1 MVAKNLKT
9 ENLTIWD
16 EIARRFAAELV
27 TSTSEV
33 HFGVG
38 IPGNNT
44 LHLVP
49 SKPGGTAIDL
59 GCGTGE
65 NLIALSKLG
74 YEVTGIEGSASQLR
88 LAKELLVSNNVNGSL
103 ILSDVSSFSFEDSRL
118 FDLIL
123 CIDVMHF
130 FSSPENFIAS
140 CAKFAKP
147 GAHLILS
154 LPHPLDMIA
163 ERHDV
168 NDERLIILRSY
179 FPENKKID
187 NAYYWR
193 KFAGKL
199 HLSTGFSEYICR
211 PSDLVNMLIRNGF
224 RIEGMWEPQA
234 NNQAIAPCRYSSPD
248 LWVTGVLRQCIPP
261 NLIIK
266 STFDEAQAHQDEF
279 NVQQQS

>member
-1 MVAKNLKT
+1 MIAESHIT
-9 ENLTIWD
+9 QNLTIWD
-16 EIARRFAAELV
+16 DIACRFADELV

-38 IPGNNT
+38 IPGNDT
-44 LHLVP
+44 LNLVP

-59 GCGTGE
+59 GCGAGE

-74 YEVTGIEGSASQLR
+74 YEVTGIEGSASQVR
-88 LAKELLVSNNVNGSL
+88 LANELLRSNNVEGRL
-103 ILSDVSSFSFEDSRL
+103 ILSDASRFSFEGCEL

-123 CIDVMHF
+123 CVDVMHF
-130 FSSPENFIAS
+130 FSSPEKFIAS
-140 CAKFAKP
+140 CAKLAKP

-163 ERHDV
+163 ERRDV

-199 HLSTGFSEYICR
+199 DLSAGLAEYICR
-211 PSDLVNMLIRNGF
+211 PSDLINVLVRNGF

-234 NNQAIAPCRYSSPD
+234 NNQALAPCRYRAPAS
-248 LWVTGVLRQCIPP
+248 WIVNVLRQYVPP

-266 STFDEAQAHQDEF
+266 STFMKQDEF